1 MWVRKR
7 TGYTPPCTPRP
18 PAALP
23 ARKLVVAVRQ
33 NDTTGN
39 RNDES
44 TAHISKKAH
53 YKLQLGIDYLSR
65 SFDSS
70 LRKMNRCSVR
80 LQHYNSANA
89 ALQSDTGKAARRNTL
104 PFPYHRCGELY
115 NPRCTYLL
123 IPSGEKYDT
132 DEVDDPSCPLSTD
145 RSAETCSIATY
156 AADAFGR
163 SHPDL
168 ASSGASYFRRCAG
181 ESTRGQYNR
190 AVGRGLA
197 AGAYGGG
204 MWGRDALLGELLAAV
219 EEQ

>member
-1 MWVRKR
+1 MRFRILHVR
-7 TGYTPPCTPRP
+7 
-18 PAALP
+18 
-23 ARKLVVAVRQ
+23 
-33 NDTTGN
+33 
-39 RNDES
+39 
-44 TAHISKKAH
+44 
-53 YKLQLGIDYLSR
+53 
-65 SFDSS
+65 
-70 LRKMNRCSVR
+70 
-80 LQHYNSANA
+80 
-89 ALQSDTGKAARRNTL
+89 
-104 PFPYHRCGELY
+104 
-115 NPRCTYLL
+115 
-123 IPSGEKYDT
+123 
-132 DEVDDPSCPLSTD
+132 CP
-145 RSAETCSIATY
+145 SIAQRDATF